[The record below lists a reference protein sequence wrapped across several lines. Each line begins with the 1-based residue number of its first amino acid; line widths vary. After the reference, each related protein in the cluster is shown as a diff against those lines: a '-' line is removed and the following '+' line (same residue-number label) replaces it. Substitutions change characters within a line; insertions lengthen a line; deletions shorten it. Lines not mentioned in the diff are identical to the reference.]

1 MGSFNIRMLRLGVW
15 SVFLLLAVECRYTVS
30 SPDNQT
36 SPTDGGANKTTV
48 ATIHP
53 TFSTSVTPSGHTK
66 ALPAEPQ
73 GLHTTINSTVPPSTN
88 QTLFSASSKDILTLP
103 AVRPHTGASSNNGTR
118 HTPAPGERSNTG
130 ASTTNGTIATVT
142 PPTPPAVRP
151 NTGSS
156 PTNGTIATVTPHT
169 NGTRTRVPPGEHSTP
184 PASSTNGTR
193 RNATRSIIPAL
204 PTNSSAVPGGT
215 TTTTPTPSTVPVTR
229 QPCPT
234 PSSTNG
240 TPPPQPGVPACAS
253 SPSGV
258 VSQCLVA
265 IGLLAAV
272 LTVFFVCTMV
282 LCAKLSSRKYSLGGQ
297 HGTEMVCLSTMMTSH
312 NGTGSRRAHLEGRRT
327 LLTGPEDS
335 DDDGGDNLTLNSFL
349 PEGDRMV

>member
-36 SPTDGGANKTTV
+36 SPTDGGANKT
-48 ATIHP
+48 
-53 TFSTSVTPSGHTK
+53 S
-66 ALPAEPQ
+66 LPAEPQ

-88 QTLFSASSKDILTLP
+88 QTLFSASS
-103 AVRPHTGASSNNGTR
+103 NNGTR
-118 HTPAPGERSNTG
+118 NTPAPGERSNTG
-130 ASTTNGTIATVT
+130 ASSTNGTIATVT
-142 PPTPPAVRP
+142 PPTTPAVRPNTGSSPTNGTITTVTPPTTPAVRP

-169 NGTRTRVPPGEHSTP
+169 NGTRTSVPPGEHSTP

-193 RNATRSIIPAL
+193 RNATRSIIPTL
-204 PTNSSAVPGGT
+204 PTNSSAVPGG
-215 TTTTPTPSTVPVTR
+215 TTTPTPSTVPVTR

-234 PSSTNG
+234 PSSKNG
-240 TPPPQPGVPACAS
+240 TAPPQPGVPACAS

-297 HGTEMVCLSTMMTSH
+297 RGTEMVCLSTMMTSH

>member
-1 MGSFNIRMLRLGVW
+1 MGSFNICVLRLGVW
-15 SVFLLLAVECRYTVS
+15 SIFLLLAVECRYAVG

-36 SPTDGGANKTTV
+36 SPTDGGANETAV
-48 ATIHP
+48 ATVHP
-53 TFSTSVTPSGHTK
+53 TFSTSVAPSGHTE

-73 GLHTTINSTVPPSTN
+73 GLHATVNSTVPPSTN
-88 QTLFSASSKDILTLP
+88 QTLFPASSKDILTP
-103 AVRPHTGASSNNGTR
+103 PPPTAPGERPHTGASSNNATR
-118 HTPAPGERSNTG
+118 NTPAPGERSNTG
-130 ASTTNGTIATVT
+130 ASSANGTRPTVT
-142 PPTPPAVRP
+142 PATTPAVRP
-151 NTGSS
+151 ITGSS
-156 PTNGTIATVTPHT
+156 PTNGTIATVTPPT
-169 NGTRTRVPPGEHSTP
+169 NGTRASVPPGEHSTP

-193 RNATRSIIPAL
+193 RNATRSVI
-204 PTNSSAVPGGT
+204 PGGT
-215 TTTTPTPSTVPVTR
+215 TTTTRTASSVPVTR

-240 TPPPQPGVPACAS
+240 TAPPQPGVSTCAS

-282 LCAKLSSRKYSLGGQ
+282 LCTKLSSRKYSLGGQ
-297 HGTEMVCLSTMMTSH
+297 RGTEMVCLSTMMTSH